1 MYKVL
6 FTDRAKRDLASLE
19 KSTQNKIVNKIKV
32 YSTDPFSHLRKLTVP
47 SLGSYRF
54 RIGDYRVVFDIEKE
68 DIVILRI
75 RHRKDIYR

>member
-6 FTDRAKRDLASLE
+6 FTDRAKRDLKLLD
-19 KSTQNKIVNKIKV
+19 KTLQNRIVSKLKE
-32 YSTDPFSHLRKLTVP
+32 YSSDPFSHSRKLTDIAI
-47 SLGSYRF
+47 GNYRF

-68 DIVILRI
+68 NIVILRI